1 MSMIIKKLEL
11 QGFKSFAERTK
22 ILFHPGITA
31 IVGPNG
37 TGKSNIVDA
46 MLWSLGGHR
55 QKNVRGDRT
64 EEVIFSGN
72 TKRPAL
78 SMADAVL
85 TLAGD
90 DEELIV
96 SHRAFRSGENEY
108 RMNGKTVRLKDIQDE
123 LWRHAI
129 GEKEYFVIE
138 QGSIGNFVTSKPTE
152 KRLFIEE
159 AAGTAYYK
167 DKKRQAQS
175 KLDSTEQNLIRLE
188 DIIIEVE
195 KAKNS
200 LQRQGQAANRY
211 RRLRER
217 IRELTSHHYQRKL
230 TLLEKA
236 QQDATGLYENGL
248 LRERDITAR
257 LHNDEKDASARRKDL
272 WDLEKVLKDSQE
284 KLFGLKSQA
293 ARIEGDI
300 ERESK
305 RIEYFEEKKKRSETD
320 RDELLEDVLY
330 LTRECEELKARL
342 GEFDGSLA
350 ASRAGAASA
359 ETELAAARAARQTA
373 GQEIE
378 RLRGE
383 YLQALQALTEAK
395 NESAKTEKELELLIR
410 QEEKLAVQLGEQAGF
425 LLENDERVAGLER
438 DIVEQRGFRQ
448 TLVSR
453 AEDIKTA
460 LSTGR
465 SALEETRRRLEALRS
480 QRDESA
486 YHLQALRKID
496 EKGREESPAEDV
508 PGGLGILAD
517 LVRTSAENALLF
529 DTFWRDGARSRV
541 VPAEE
546 FLGGLPQGLRGNY
559 LLIPAAAR
567 PAIPAEVL
575 SRPGVI
581 GQLKSLIE
589 PDERLKDR
597 LAGLED
603 AVIVKDA
610 GEAVRTWIEH
620 PELNFLTPSGDL
632 LLSSGLLRLGQ
643 KAEGAVALAAEMR
656 KVEDEIARFEAGTL
670 PVVAEIDER
679 TKGFEALEAELAG
692 IRDEL
697 DRTERVL
704 LDREREHRYGLGEGE
719 RIRTTQAII
728 GRELELLRTEKDRLG
743 ESLRGSG
750 EGLALRESE
759 AGSVKD
765 RIETSEQT
773 YAARVSEAAALE
785 RRFFETKAGLDLVQ
799 EKMNGL
805 GDQIRAAEKRK
816 EAAAAKI
823 QLLGADALRSDEDVA
838 HLREDIAALR
848 EKGLALAEE
857 RAAAETALEGTE
869 ADLEKARRA
878 LEGFESIVQKS
889 REEEEAAKNE
899 RVRHEIRKAE
909 VERDLVNLD
918 EMCWQEL
925 KKTLAELRAEARAAE
940 TPAAGT
946 GTAPAAAEE
955 PDIEEMA
962 EEEAEENGT
971 AETAEAVEAA
981 EAAAL
986 VETAGG
992 AAEAPKPRRATKKWR
1007 PLAGMTD
1014 EEVEQELEESRET
1027 FNRFKA
1033 VNLMAEEEFVEQKK
1047 RFEFLTQQRQDLRDS
1062 ITSTVEAIRKIDEE
1076 SKDQFLKALEQVNKN
1091 FGDLFTALFKGGNA
1105 EVKLLETDNPLE
1117 SGVEIVAQPPGKRVQ
1132 NLSLL
1137 SGGEKSLTSL
1147 AFLFALF
1154 RYRPSPFCFLD
1165 EVDAALDDV
1174 NLARFLDLL
1183 KTIKNQTQFILITH
1197 NYKTMEVADYIY
1209 GTTMAEPNMT
1219 RLLSVKLERKG
1230 GELPP
1235 DLQV

>member
-11 QGFKSFAERTK
+11 QGFKSFSERTK

-37 TGKSNIVDA
+37 TGKSNLVDA

-55 QKNVRGDRT
+55 QGVVRGDRT
-64 EEVIFSGN
+64 DEVIFSGN
-72 TKRPAL
+72 AKRPAL
-78 SMADAVL
+78 NMADAVL

-90 DEELIV
+90 DAEMIV
-96 SHRAFRSGENEY
+96 SHRAFRAGENEY

-123 LWRHAI
+123 LWKHGI
-129 GEKEYFVIE
+129 GEKEYFVIK
-138 QGSIGNFVTSKPTE
+138 QGSIGNFVTSKPNE

-200 LQRQGQAANRY
+200 LQRQAQAANRY

-230 TLLEKA
+230 VVLEKA
-236 QQDATGLYENGL
+236 QQEASALYDAGL
-248 LRERDITAR
+248 LRETETTAR
-257 LHNDEKDASARRKDL
+257 LRTEEKDATARRKDL
-272 WDLEKVLKDSQE
+272 WDLEKVLKDEQE
-284 KLFGLKSQA
+284 RVYGLKSRD
-293 ARIEGDI
+293 ARIESDI
-300 ERESK
+300 ERETK
-305 RIEYFEEKKKRSETD
+305 RVEFFEEKKKRAEAD
-320 RDELLEDVLY
+320 RDELLQDVLY
-330 LTRECEELKARL
+330 LTKEIEELKARL
-342 GEFDGSLA
+342 GELEGSLETN
-350 ASRAGAASA
+350 RTQVAGA
-359 ETELAAARAARQTA
+359 ETDLNAARESRLAAGR
-373 GQEIE
+373 EIE
-378 RLRGE
+378 RLRGD
-383 YLQALQALTEAK
+383 YLQALHALTESK
-395 NESAKTEKELELLIR
+395 NESAKTDKELELLIR
-410 QEEKLAVQLGEQAGF
+410 QEEKLAAQLGDQAAF
-425 LLENDERVAGLER
+425 LLENAERTAALER
-438 DIVEQRGFRQ
+438 DIAGSRAARQ

-453 AEDIKTA
+453 AEDIKTSRLAVRTAVEEAWARLDA
-460 LSTGR
+460 LKSR
-465 SALEETRRRLEALRS
+465 
-480 QRDESA
+480 RDESSF
-486 YHLQALRKID
+486 HLQALLKID
-496 EKGREESPAEDV
+496 EKAREESRPDDV

-517 LVRTSAENALLF
+517 LIRTSPENAVLF
-529 DTFWRDGARSRV
+529 DTFWREGARSRV

-546 FLGGLPQGLRGNY
+546 FVSGLPQGLRGNY
-559 LLIPAAAR
+559 LLVPAAAR

-575 SRPGVI
+575 GRPGVI
-581 GQLKSLIE
+581 GQLKSLVE
-589 PDERLKDR
+589 PDDRLKDR

-610 GEAVRTWIEH
+610 GEAVRAWLEH

-632 LLSSGLLRLGQ
+632 LLSSGLLKLGQ
-643 KAEGAVALAAEMR
+643 KAEGAVALASEIRRLEAE
-656 KVEDEIARFEAGTL
+656 VARFEIDSA
-670 PVVAEIDER
+670 PVVAEIEEK
-679 TKGFEALEAELAG
+679 TKAFETVEAELAAV
-692 IRDEL
+692 REEL
-697 DRTERVL
+697 ERTDRVL
-704 LDREREHRYGLGEGE
+704 QDREREQRYGLGDGE
-719 RIRTTQAII
+719 KIRTTQSIL
-728 GRELELLRTEKDRLG
+728 GRELELMHGEKSRLQ
-743 ESLRGSG
+743 E
-750 EGLALRESE
+750 ALLSTGQNLTQRESE
-759 AGSVKD
+759 ARALRE
-765 RIETSEQT
+765 RIENEERALADLASG
-773 YAARVSEAAALE
+773 EAACE
-785 RRFFETKAGLDLVQ
+785 RRFFENKAGLDLVQ

-805 GDQIRAAEKRK
+805 NDQIRAAEKRK

-823 QLLGADALRSDEDVA
+823 QMLEADILRSGEDQTR
-838 HLREDIAALR
+838 LREEIAALR
-848 EKGLALAEE
+848 ESAKTVGEE
-857 RAAAETALEGTE
+857 RAAAETGLESTAGELDKVRKT
-869 ADLEKARRA
+869 
-878 LEGFESIVQKS
+878 LEGFEAIVQKS

-925 KKTLAELRAEARAAE
+925 KKTLAELRAESRAAAE
-940 TPAAGT
+940 APAAPT
-946 GTAPAAAEE
+946 PAAEE
-955 PDIEEMA
+955 PEAEEMA
-962 EEEAEENGT
+962 EDENGT
-971 AETAEAVEAA
+971 DEASGEAGAAPAEAV
-981 EAAAL
+981 
-986 VETAGG
+986 
-992 AAEAPKPRRATKKWR
+992 KPRRLVKKWR
-1007 PLAGMTD
+1007 PLAEMTD
-1014 EEVEQELEESRET
+1014 DDVEKELDESREAI
-1027 FNRFKA
+1027 NRFKA

-1047 RFEFLTQQRQDLRDS
+1047 RFEFLSQQRQDLRDS
-1062 ITSTVEAIRKIDEE
+1062 ITSTVEAIKKIDEE

-1091 FGDLFTALFKGGNA
+1091 FGDLFSALFKGGNA
-1105 EVKLLETDNPLE
+1105 EVKLLEPDNPLE

-1183 KTIKNQTQFILITH
+1183 KTIKHQTQFIIITH

-1235 DLQV
+1235 GLEV

>member
-22 ILFHPGITA
+22 IVFHPGITA
-31 IVGPNG
+31 IIGPNG
-37 TGKSNIVDA
+37 TGKSNLVDA

-55 QKNVRGDRT
+55 QKVVRGDRT
-64 EEVIFSGN
+64 DEVIFSGN
-72 TKRPAL
+72 AKRPAL

-90 DEELIV
+90 DEEMVV

-123 LWRHAI
+123 LWKHAI

-138 QGSIGNFVTSKPTE
+138 QGSIGNFVTSKPNE

-195 KAKNS
+195 KSKNS
-200 LQRQGQAANRY
+200 LQRQAQAANRY

-230 TLLEKA
+230 VVLEKA
-236 QQDATGLYENGL
+236 QQDASALYEAAL
-248 LRERDITAR
+248 LRETDTTAR
-257 LHNDEKDASARRKDL
+257 LRNEEKDATARRKDL
-272 WDLEKVLKDSQE
+272 WDLEKVLKDGQE
-284 KLFGLKSQA
+284 NLYGLKSRG
-293 ARIEGDI
+293 ARIESDI
-300 ERESK
+300 DRESK
-305 RIEYFEEKKKRSETD
+305 RIEFFEEKKRRAETD

-330 LTRECEELKARL
+330 LTQEIEELKARL
-342 GEFDGSLA
+342 GGHEESLS
-350 ASRAGAASA
+350 ASRAGVAGS
-359 ETELAAARAARQTA
+359 ETDLAAAREARRIA
-373 GQEIE
+373 GHEIE

-383 YLQALQALTEAK
+383 YLQSLQTLTETK
-395 NESAKTEKELELLIR
+395 NESAKTDKELELLVR
-410 QEEKLAVQLGEQAGF
+410 QEEKLAAQLAEQAAF
-425 LLENDERVAGLER
+425 LLESAGRTAALEQ
-438 DIVEQRGFRQ
+438 DIADGRAARES
-448 TLVSR
+448 LISR
-453 AEDIKTA
+453 AEDAKTA
-460 LSTGR
+460 LAASRT
-465 SALEETRRRLEALRS
+465 AVEEARGRLEALKSR
-480 QRDESA
+480 RDESA

-496 EKGREESPAEDV
+496 EKAREASPADDV

-517 LVRTSAENALLF
+517 LIRTSAENAVLF
-529 DTFWRDGARSRV
+529 DTFWREGTRSRV

-546 FLGGLPQGLRGNY
+546 FIDGLPAGLRGNY

-575 SRPGVI
+575 ERPGVI

-589 PDERLKDR
+589 PDERLKGR

-603 AVIVKDA
+603 AVIVRDA
-610 GEAVRTWIEH
+610 GEAVRVWMDH

-632 LLSSGLLRLGQ
+632 LLSSGLLKLGQ
-643 KAEGAVALAAEMR
+643 KAEGAVALASEIRKLEAE
-656 KVEDEIARFEAGTL
+656 VVGFETDSV
-670 PVVAEIDER
+670 PVVAEIEAK
-679 TKGFEALEAELAG
+679 TKALEALEADLAAVREE
-692 IRDEL
+692 I

-704 LDREREHRYGLGEGE
+704 QDREREHHYGLGDGE
-719 RIRTTQAII
+719 KIRTTQSIL
-728 GRELELLRTEKDRLG
+728 GRELEVMRGDKERLQEDFQG
-743 ESLRGSG
+743 TGQ
-750 EGLALRESE
+750 GLAIRESE
-759 AGSVKD
+759 AKSLRE
-765 RIETSEQT
+765 RIEGRERDHAGL
-773 YAARVSEAAALE
+773 AAQEAALE
-785 RRFFETKAGLDLVQ
+785 RRFFEAKSGLDLVQ
-799 EKMNGL
+799 EKINGL
-805 GDQIRAAEKRK
+805 GDQVRAAEKRK
-816 EAAAAKI
+816 EAAGAKI
-823 QLLGADALRSDEDVA
+823 QLLEADVLRSDEDQTR
-838 HLREDIAALR
+838 LREEIAALR
-848 EKGLALAEE
+848 ESAKTLGEE
-857 RAAAETALEGTE
+857 RAAAETGLEATE
-869 ADLEKARRA
+869 AELEMVRKAV
-878 LEGFESIVQKS
+878 EGFETIVRKS

-909 VERDLVNLD
+909 VDRDLVNLD

-925 KKTLAELRAEARAAE
+925 KKTLAELRAEASTAG
-940 TPAAGT
+940 AGT
-946 GTAPAAAEE
+946 VPSPAAEE
-955 PDIEEMA
+955 SETEDLGED
-962 EEEAEENGT
+962 EAEENGT
-971 AETAEAVEAA
+971 AETPPAEAGGGPPAEAV
-981 EAAAL
+981 
-986 VETAGG
+986 
-992 AAEAPKPRRATKKWR
+992 KPRRTTKKWR
-1007 PLAGMTD
+1007 PLAEMTD
-1014 EEVEQELEESRET
+1014 EDVEMELEDSREAI
-1027 FNRFKA
+1027 NRFKA
-1033 VNLMAEEEFVEQKK
+1033 VNLMAEEEFIEQKK
-1047 RFEFLTQQRQDLRDS
+1047 RFEFLSQQRQDLRDS
-1062 ITSTVEAIRKIDEE
+1062 ITSTVEAIRRIDEE
-1076 SKDQFLKALEQVNKN
+1076 SKGQFLMALEQVNKN
-1091 FGDLFTALFKGGNA
+1091 FADLFTALFKGGNA
-1105 EVKLLETDNPLE
+1105 EVKLLEPENPLE

-1183 KTIKNQTQFILITH
+1183 KTIKHQTQFILITH

-1230 GELPP
+1230 GALPP
-1235 DLQV
+1235 DLEV

>member
-22 ILFHPGITA
+22 IVFHPGITA

-37 TGKSNIVDA
+37 TGKSNLVDA
-46 MLWSLGGHR
+46 MLWSLGGRR
-55 QKNVRGDRT
+55 QKVVRGDRT
-64 EEVIFSGN
+64 DEVIFSGN
-72 TKRPAL
+72 AKRPAL

-90 DEELIV
+90 DQELVV

-123 LWRHAI
+123 LWKHGI

-138 QGSIGNFVTSKPTE
+138 QGSIGDFVTSKPNE

-200 LQRQGQAANRY
+200 LQRQAQASNRY

-217 IRELTSHHYQRKL
+217 VRELTSNHYQRKL
-230 TLLEKA
+230 VVLERSQQEASALYEESLRRENDATARLRNEEKDATARRNDLWSLEKA
-236 QQDATGLYENGL
+236 
-248 LRERDITAR
+248 
-257 LHNDEKDASARRKDL
+257 
-272 WDLEKVLKDSQE
+272 LKNSQE
-284 KLFGLKSQA
+284 KLFGLKTQA
-293 ARIEGDI
+293 ARIESDI

-305 RIEYFEEKKKRSETD
+305 RVEFFEEKKKRAEAD

-330 LTRECEELKARL
+330 LTREIEELKARH
-342 GEFDGSLA
+342 GGFDESLT
-350 ASRAGAASA
+350 ASRGEVTASEADLAGAR
-359 ETELAAARAARQTA
+359 EARQAA

-395 NESAKTEKELELLIR
+395 NEGAKTDKELELLIR
-410 QEEKLAVQLGEQAGF
+410 QEEKLAAQLGEQAAF
-425 LLENDERVAGLER
+425 LLDNADRTAALEGDISER
-438 DIVEQRGFRQ
+438 RGFRQ

-453 AEDIKTA
+453 AEDIKIA
-460 LSTGR
+460 LGAGR
-465 SALEETRRRLEALRS
+465 SAVEEARLRLEALRAR
-480 QRDESA
+480 RDESA
-486 YHLQALRKID
+486 YQLQALRKID
-496 EKGREESPAEDV
+496 EKGREASPADDV

-517 LVRTSAENALLF
+517 LIRTSPENALLF
-529 DTFWRDGARSRV
+529 DTFWRDGARSQV

-546 FLGGLPQGLRGNY
+546 FLRGLPQGLRGNY
-559 LLIPAAAR
+559 LLVPAAAR
-567 PAIPAEVL
+567 PVIPSEVL
-575 SRPGVI
+575 DRPGVI
-581 GQLKSLIE
+581 GQLRSLVE
-589 PDERLKDR
+589 PDERLKNHM
-597 LAGLED
+597 AGLED

-610 GEAVRTWIEH
+610 AEAITVWIEH
-620 PELNFLTPSGDL
+620 PGLNFLTPSGDL
-632 LLSSGLLRLGQ
+632 LLSSGLLKLGE
-643 KAEGAVALAAEMR
+643 KAEGAVALASEMR
-656 KVEDEIARFEAGTL
+656 KLEAEVRRSEADALPIA
-670 PVVAEIDER
+670 AEIEEKAK
-679 TKGFEALEAELAG
+679 TVEALEAELTA
-692 IRDEL
+692 IREEL
-697 DRTERVL
+697 DRTERIL
-704 LDREREHRYGLGEGE
+704 QDREREHRYGLGDGE
-719 RIRTTQAII
+719 KIRTTQTIL
-728 GRELELLRTEKDRLG
+728 GRELEILRGDKARLG
-743 ESLRGSG
+743 EALQRTGDA
-750 EGLALRESE
+750 LALRESE
-759 AGSVKD
+759 ARSL
-765 RIETSEQT
+765 REAIESKEQAHAAIISEV
-773 YAARVSEAAALE
+773 AAQE
-785 RRFFETKAGLDLVQ
+785 RRFFETKSGLDLVQ

-805 GDQIRAAEKRK
+805 SEQIRAAEKRK
-816 EAAAAKI
+816 EAAASKI
-823 QLLGADALRSDEDVA
+823 QLLEADALRSAEDKA
-838 HLREDIAALR
+838 HLREEIAALR
-848 EKGLALAEE
+848 EKAGSLAEE
-857 RAAAETALEGTE
+857 RVAAETGLEATE
-869 ADLEKARRA
+869 GELEKVREV
-878 LEGFESIVQKS
+878 LEGFETIVRKS

-925 KKTLAELRAEARAAE
+925 KKTLTELRAEARAAE
-940 TPAAGT
+940 AGT
-946 GTAPAAAEE
+946 VPPPAAEE
-955 PDIEEMA
+955 PETEDLGEDETEETGA
-962 EEEAEENGT
+962 ARETPGEAAGES
-971 AETAEAVEAA
+971 AAPAEA
-981 EAAAL
+981 
-986 VETAGG
+986 GG
-992 AAEAPKPRRATKKWR
+992 EAAEAPKPRRTSKKWR
-1007 PLAGMTD
+1007 PLAEMTD
-1014 EEVEQELEESRET
+1014 EDVEKELEESRET
-1027 FNRFKA
+1027 INRFKA
-1033 VNLMAEEEFVEQKK
+1033 VNLMAEEEFAEQKK

-1062 ITSTVEAIRKIDEE
+1062 ITSTEEAIRKIDEE

-1091 FGDLFTALFKGGNA
+1091 FGELFTSLFKGGNA
-1105 EVKLLETDNPLE
+1105 EVKLLEPDNPLE

-1132 NLSLL
+1132 SLSLL

-1183 KTIKNQTQFILITH
+1183 KTIKHQTQFILITH

-1230 GELPP
+1230 GALPP
-1235 DLQV
+1235 DLEV

>member
-22 ILFHPGITA
+22 IVFHPGITA

-37 TGKSNIVDA
+37 TGKSNLVDA
-46 MLWSLGGHR
+46 MLWALGGHR
-55 QKNVRGDRT
+55 QGAVRGDRT
-64 EEVIFSGN
+64 DEVIFSGN
-72 TKRPAL
+72 SKRPAL
-78 SMADAVL
+78 SMADAIL

-90 DEELIV
+90 DQELVI

-108 RMNGKTVRLKDIQDE
+108 RMGGKTVRLKDIQDE
-123 LWRHAI
+123 LWKHAI
-129 GEKEYFVIE
+129 GEKEYFVIK
-138 QGSIGNFVTSKPTE
+138 QGSIGSFVTSKPNE

-200 LQRQGQAANRY
+200 LQRQAQAANRY

-230 TLLEKA
+230 VVLEKA
-236 QQDATGLYENGL
+236 QQEASALYDAGL
-248 LRERDITAR
+248 LRETETTAR
-257 LHNDEKDASARRKDL
+257 LRSEEKDAAARRKDL
-272 WDLEKVLKDSQE
+272 WDLEKVLKDEQE
-284 KLFGLKSQA
+284 RVYGLKSRA
-293 ARIEGDI
+293 ARIESDI

-305 RIEYFEEKKKRSETD
+305 RVEFFEEKKRRAETD
-320 RDELLEDVLY
+320 RDELLQDVLY
-330 LTRECEELKARL
+330 LTKETEELKARL
-342 GEFDGSLA
+342 GGLEGSLEANRTQVAGSETDLSA
-350 ASRAGAASA
+350 ARESR
-359 ETELAAARAARQTA
+359 LAAGR
-373 GQEIE
+373 EIE

-383 YLQALQALTEAK
+383 YLQALHALTESK
-395 NESAKTEKELELLIR
+395 NESAKTDKEIELLIR
-410 QEEKLAVQLGEQAGF
+410 QEEKLAAQLGQQAAV
-425 LLENDERVAGLER
+425 LLENAERTAALER
-438 DIVEQRGFRQ
+438 DIAETRAARLA
-448 TLVSR
+448 LVGR
-453 AEDIKTA
+453 AEDIKMSRFAVRKAVEEAWARLDA
-460 LSTGR
+460 LKSR
-465 SALEETRRRLEALRS
+465 
-480 QRDESA
+480 RDESSF
-486 YHLQALRKID
+486 HLQALLKID
-496 EKGREESPAEDV
+496 EKAREESRPDDV

-517 LVRTSAENALLF
+517 LIRTSPENAVLF
-529 DTFWRDGARSRV
+529 DTFWREGARSRV

-546 FLGGLPQGLRGNY
+546 FVGGLPPGLRGNY
-559 LLIPAAAR
+559 LLVPAAAR

-575 SRPGVI
+575 DRPGVI
-581 GQLKSLIE
+581 GQLKSLGE
-589 PDERLKDR
+589 PDDRLKDR

-610 GEAVRTWIEH
+610 GEAVRAWLEH

-632 LLSSGLLRLGQ
+632 LLSSGLLKLGQ
-643 KAEGAVALAAEMR
+643 KAEGAVALASEIRRLEAE
-656 KVEDEIARFEAGTL
+656 VARFEVDSA
-670 PVVAEIDER
+670 PVVAEIEEK
-679 TKGFEALEAELAG
+679 TKAFEAVEAELATV
-692 IRDEL
+692 REEL
-697 DRTERVL
+697 ERTDRVL
-704 LDREREHRYGLGEGE
+704 QDREREQRYGLGEGDK
-719 RIRTTQAII
+719 IRATQSIL
-728 GRELELLRTEKDRLG
+728 GRELELMRGEKSRLREALLATG
-743 ESLRGSG
+743 Q
-750 EGLALRESE
+750 GLSLRESE
-759 AGSVKD
+759 ARALRE
-765 RIETSEQT
+765 RIENEERALADLASDE
-773 YAARVSEAAALE
+773 AARE
-785 RRFFETKAGLDLVQ
+785 RRFLETKAGLDLVQ

-805 GDQIRAAEKRK
+805 NDQIRAAEKRK
-816 EAAAAKI
+816 EAATAKI
-823 QLLGADALRSDEDVA
+823 RALEVDILRSGEDQA
-838 HLREDIAALR
+838 RLREEIAALR
-848 EKGLALAEE
+848 ESARTLGEE
-857 RAAAETALEGTE
+857 RAAAEAGLESASGE
-869 ADLEKARRA
+869 LDRVRQI
-878 LEGFESIVQKS
+878 LEGFEAIVRKS

-925 KKTLAELRAEARAAE
+925 KKTLAELRAESRAAAE
-940 TPAAGT
+940 
-946 GTAPAAAEE
+946 APAAPSPVAEE
-955 PDIEEMA
+955 PEAEEMA
-962 EEEAEENGT
+962 EDE
-971 AETAEAVEAA
+971 AEAVGEP
-981 EAAAL
+981 
-986 VETAGG
+986 
-992 AAEAPKPRRATKKWR
+992 AAEAPAPNGEAGAVPAEAARPRRLVKKWR
-1007 PLAGMTD
+1007 PLAEMTD
-1014 EEVEQELEESRET
+1014 DDVEKELEESREAI
-1027 FNRFKA
+1027 NRFKA
-1033 VNLMAEEEFVEQKK
+1033 VNLMAEEEFAEQKK

-1091 FGDLFTALFKGGNA
+1091 FGDLFSSLFKGGNA
-1105 EVKLLETDNPLE
+1105 EVKLLEPENPLE

-1183 KTIKNQTQFILITH
+1183 KTIKSQTQFILITH

-1235 DLQV
+1235 GLEV

>member
-22 ILFHPGITA
+22 IVFHPGITA
-31 IVGPNG
+31 IIGPNG

-55 QKNVRGDRT
+55 HKNVRGDRT

-72 TKRPAL
+72 AKRPAL

-85 TLAGD
+85 TLAS
-90 DEELIV
+90 EEEALVV

-138 QGSIGNFVTSKPTE
+138 QGAIGDFVTSKPAE

-188 DIIIEVE
+188 DIILEVE

-200 LQRQGQAANRY
+200 LQRQAQAANRY

-217 IRELTSHHYQRKL
+217 VRELTSHHYQRKL
-230 TLLEKA
+230 VLLEKA
-236 QQDATGLYENGL
+236 KHEASALYEASL
-248 LRERDITAR
+248 LHEQDVTTR
-257 LHNDEKDASARRKDL
+257 LRNEEKDAAARRKAL
-272 WDLEKVLKDSQE
+272 WDLEKALKDSQE
-284 KLFGLKSQA
+284 KLFGLKSHA
-293 ARIEGDI
+293 ARIESDI

-305 RIEYFEEKKKRSETD
+305 RVEFFEENKKRAEAD
-320 RDELLEDVLY
+320 RDELLQDVLY
-330 LTRECEELKARL
+330 LTKEIEELKARL
-342 GEFDGSLA
+342 GELEGSLETNRTQVAGSETDLNA
-350 ASRAGAASA
+350 ARESR
-359 ETELAAARAARQTA
+359 LAAGR
-373 GQEIE
+373 EIE
-378 RLRGE
+378 RRRGE
-383 YLQALQALTEAK
+383 YLQTLQVLTEAK
-395 NESAKTEKELELLIR
+395 NESAKTDKELELLIR
-410 QEEKLAVQLGEQAGF
+410 QEKKLASQLGEQAAF
-425 LLENDERVAGLER
+425 LLENAGRTAALER
-438 DIVEQRGFRQ
+438 DIAERREARQ
-448 TLVSR
+448 ALVSR
-453 AEDIKTA
+453 AEDIKTSRIAVRAAVEEAWGRLDA
-460 LSTGR
+460 LKSR
-465 SALEETRRRLEALRS
+465 
-480 QRDESA
+480 RDESV

-496 EKGREESPAEDV
+496 EKAREENRPDDV

-517 LVRTSAENALLF
+517 LIRTSAENAVLF
-529 DTFWRDGARSRV
+529 DTFWREGARSRV

-546 FLGGLPQGLRGNY
+546 FMSGLPQGLRGNY
-559 LLIPAAAR
+559 LLVPAAAR

-575 SRPGVI
+575 DRPGVI
-581 GQLKSLIE
+581 GQLKSLVE

-610 GEAVRTWIEH
+610 GEAVRAWLEY

-632 LLSSGLLRLGQ
+632 LLASGLLKLGQ
-643 KAEGAVALAAEMR
+643 KAEGAVALASEIRRLEAE
-656 KVEDEIARFEAGTL
+656 AGRFETDSA
-670 PVVAEIDER
+670 PVVAEIEEK
-679 TKGFEALEAELAG
+679 TKAFEAVEADLATVREELE
-692 IRDEL
+692 
-697 DRTERVL
+697 RTERVL
-704 LDREREHRYGLGEGE
+704 QDREREQRYGLGDGDK
-719 RIRTTQAII
+719 IRTTQSIL
-728 GRELELLRTEKDRLG
+728 GRELELLHGEKSRLQEALVATG
-743 ESLRGSG
+743 Q
-750 EGLALRESE
+750 GLSLRESE
-759 AGSVKD
+759 ALTLRE
-765 RIETSEQT
+765 RIENEERALAELASG
-773 YAARVSEAAALE
+773 EAASE

-805 GDQIRAAEKRK
+805 NDQIRAAEKRK
-816 EAAAAKI
+816 EAATAKI
-823 QLLGADALRSDEDVA
+823 QLLEADARRSDEDKA
-838 HLREDIAALR
+838 RLREEILALR
-848 EKGLALAEE
+848 ESAKSLGEE
-857 RAAAETALEGTE
+857 RLQAEAGLEETETALETV
-869 ADLEKARRA
+869 RRA
-878 LEGFESIVQKS
+878 LEEFETVVQKS

-925 KKTLAELRAEARAAE
+925 KKTLTELRAESREAE
-940 TPAAGT
+940 AQG
-946 GTAPAAAEE
+946 APAPAAEE
-955 PDIEEMA
+955 PEADEMA
-962 EEEAEENGT
+962 EDEAEENGSAGP
-971 AETAEAVEAA
+971 AETAGAPA
-981 EAAAL
+981 EAA
-986 VETAGG
+986 VETV
-992 AAEAPKPRRATKKWR
+992 KPRRVVKKWP
-1007 PLAGMTD
+1007 PLAEMTD
-1014 EEVEQELEESRET
+1014 EDVEKELEDARET
-1027 FNRFKA
+1027 INRFKA
-1033 VNLMAEEEFVEQKK
+1033 VNLMAEEEFLEQKK
-1047 RFEFLTQQRQDLRDS
+1047 RFDFLSQQRQDLRDS
-1062 ITSTVEAIRKIDEE
+1062 ITSTAEAIRKIDEE
-1076 SKDQFLKALEQVNKN
+1076 SKAQFLKALEEVNKN
-1091 FGDLFTALFKGGNA
+1091 FHDLFTSLFKGGNA
-1105 EVKLLETDNPLE
+1105 EVKLLEPENPLE

-1132 NLSLL
+1132 SLSLL

-1183 KTIKNQTQFILITH
+1183 KTIKHQTQFILITH

-1219 RLLSVKLERKG
+1219 KLLSVKFEKKG
-1230 GELPP
+1230 GDAPP
-1235 DLQV
+1235 NLV